1 MPKNNPHFC
10 ILGAGA
16 IGGLIA
22 AHLCKSDYPVSCIAR
37 GSTYSTLVSKPFGSL
52 TLRLSTV
59 TYLFC
64 TVS

>member
-22 AHLCKSDYPVSCIAR
+22 AHLCKSGYPVSCIAR
-37 GSTYSTLVSKPFGSL
+37 GSTYSTLLSEGIKVLKDTTEIHLSL
-52 TLRLSTV
+52 IHI
-59 TYLFC
+59 
-64 TVS
+64 